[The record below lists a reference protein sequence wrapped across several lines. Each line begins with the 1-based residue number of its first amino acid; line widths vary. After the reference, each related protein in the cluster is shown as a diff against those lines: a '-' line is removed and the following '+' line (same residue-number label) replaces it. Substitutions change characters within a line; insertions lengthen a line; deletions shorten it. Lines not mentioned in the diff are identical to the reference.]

1 MCEKCNKK
9 SQQKQ
14 PLKQHEVPSGPFE
27 KVAADIFFLDG
38 QNFLL
43 LADNYSKMPF
53 VKSLKTLTSKE
64 TIDYLESVFTI
75 HRIPKVLIS
84 DNARQFTSF
93 EFEFFRKQWEFKH
106 VTSSPHYPQ
115 SNGFIERT
123 VQTVKTC
130 LKKAKAQKD
139 NPQLALLSFRT
150 TPIDNVLPSPAEL
163 LFNRKVQSQVPHIL
177 RHSNRSED
185 IRQHLQQKQSVQKAY
200 FDRQARELPPLLEHQ
215 QVSVQDT
222 NTGLWSPATIVKET
236 EEPRRYLIE
245 TPDGTT
251 LRRNRLHLK
260 DSARTRPAKP
270 PPQAD
275 DDEAGDSAAS
285 ATEEE
290 SVRRSSDSI
299 PDPQATEYITDL
311 RPGSSNPPGPMIEKP
326 STTVRNNRL
335 HTRSGR
341 TIKPPKRYVDE

>member
-1 MCEKCNKK
+1 MD
-9 SQQKQ
+9 Q
-14 PLKQHEVPSGPFE
+14 
-27 KVAADIFFLDG
+27 
-38 QNFLL
+38 LL
-43 LADNYSKMPF
+43 EGCPG
-53 VKSLKTLTSKE
+53 TLG
-64 TIDYLESVFTI
+64 
-75 HRIPKVLIS
+75 IS
-84 DNARQFTSF
+84 DDVCVFGRTEEEHDNNLLRLMEVSRAKGLVFNSA
-93 EFEFFRKQWEFKH
+93 KCSIKK
-106 VTSSPHYPQ
+106 PQ
-115 SNGFIERT
+115 IGFYGLIWDERGVHPDPAKCDNIKEKTCTYNSERT
-123 VQTVKTC
+123 PTISGH
-130 LKKAKAQKD
+130 D
-139 NPQLALLSFRT
+139 SLALLSLRT
-150 TPIDNVLPSPAEL
+150 TPIDNLLPSPAEL

-285 ATEEE
+285 ATEGE
-290 SVRRSSDSI
+290 SVCRSSDSI

-326 STTVRNNRL
+326 STSVRNNRL